1 MGKNDKN
8 HGKITSKAYI
18 CRQIGSKYQ
27 HHKTIVP
34 KAVIQQHQVGERA
47 TLVWI
52 PYGNEYI
59 VRVEKE

>member
-1 MGKNDKN
+1 MEKLSKNPSE
-8 HGKITSKAYI
+8 IRSKAYI

-34 KAVIQQHQVGERA
+34 KVIIQQHQIGDKA

-52 PYGNEYI
+52 PYGNDYI
-59 VRVEKE
+59 VKVVK